1 MKPLCEIEKVE
12 EAVLVFS
19 EKTGLEDV
27 EEKLESMEKK
37 HESSKLREEELG
49 IFNKLYEEKPIT

>member
-1 MKPLCEIEKVE
+1 MKPLYEIEKVE

-19 EKTGLEDV
+19 EKRGLEDV